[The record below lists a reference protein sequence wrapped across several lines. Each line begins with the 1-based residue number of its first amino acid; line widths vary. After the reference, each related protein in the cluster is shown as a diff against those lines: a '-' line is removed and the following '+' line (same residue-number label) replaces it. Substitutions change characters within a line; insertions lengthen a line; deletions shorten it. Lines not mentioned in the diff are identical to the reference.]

1 MTMERVSFNF
11 LSLYLVQIENT
22 PGYKR
27 DLCHL
32 MKQNLFWMEEIV
44 REFFLLIFVL
54 TNQVRCYIWFGFS
67 CQ

>member
-1 MTMERVSFNF
+1 MIMERVSFNF

-44 REFFLLIFVL
+44 REFFIDFCFDKSSQVL
-54 TNQVRCYIWFGFS
+54 HMVWF
-67 CQ
+67 